1 MTGPDTQHD
10 CWNRIGVRGDR
21 SCPELE
27 RFVHCRNCPVQS
39 AAAQTLLDRQQS
51 TADLLEC
58 TLHFAKRKPA
68 DERGTKS
75 VVIFRIG
82 PEWLALPTPIVDEIA
97 DIRPIHSIPHRRD
110 GAILGVVN
118 VRGELVVCVS
128 LNVALK
134 ISGEP
139 EAAQNGAHA
148 THQRLLVLRC
158 DDVRA
163 VCPANEVHGVHR
175 VAASDLI
182 EVPSTVGKAAGTH
195 ARAVFTWKGHS
206 VGLLEDDALFQT
218 LRRSL
223 S

>member
-1 MTGPDTQHD
+1 MTGPDTQQD

-21 SCPELE
+21 SCPELQ

-39 AAAQTLLDRQQS
+39 AAAQTLLDRELS
-51 TADLLEC
+51 TADLLER
-58 TLHFAKRKPA
+58 TLHFAKPKPA
-68 DERGTKS
+68 DERGTES

-82 PEWLALPTPIVDEIA
+82 PEWLALPTPIVNEIA
-97 DIRPIHSIPHRRD
+97 DIRPIHSIPHRRG

-139 EAAQNGAHA
+139 EAAQHGAHA
-148 THQRLLVLRC
+148 AHQRLLVLRSH
-158 DDVRA
+158 DVRA
-163 VCPANEVHGVHR
+163 VCPADEVHGVHR
-175 VAASDLI
+175 VRSSDLI

-195 ARAVFTWKGHS
+195 TRAVFTWRGHS
-206 VGLLEDDALFQT
+206 VGLLEDAALLQT